1 MGLFTRRTSEEMGQ
15 PYYEITSNP
24 QTGSSLVSKNTVLLV
39 GLGNV
44 GKKYDGT
51 RHNVGFE
58 CIDSFVEGQGFPA
71 WTEKKDLK
79 CLITKHSIG
88 KLQIIAIKPTTYMNE
103 SGQAVAAVQRYFKVN
118 NSSTIVVH
126 DDLDVAFGQIRTRI
140 GGGSAGNNGIKSLIQ
155 HINEDFGRIRIG
167 VKNDLLGKMDSADFV
182 LAKFSKDE
190 QANMIKLKREVSALL
205 SEFTASGELPHDTR
219 NFLL

>member
-1 MGLFTRRTSEEMGQ
+1 MGQ
-15 PYYEITSNP
+15 PYYEITNNP
-24 QTGSSLVSKNTVLLV
+24 QVGSSLVSKNLVLLI

-58 CIDSFVEGQGFPA
+58 CIDAFASGQGFPA

-79 CLITKHSIG
+79 CLISKHTIG
-88 KLQIIAIKPTTYMNE
+88 KLQVIAIKPTTFMNE
-103 SGQAVAAVQRYFKVN
+103 SGQAAAAVQRYFKVSN
-118 NSSTIVVH
+118 ASTIVIH

-140 GGGSAGNNGIKSLIQ
+140 GGGSAGNNGIKSLIA
-155 HINEDFGRIRIG
+155 HIGEDFGRIRVG
-167 VKNDLLGKMDSADFV
+167 VKNDLLDKMDSADFV
-182 LAKFSKDE
+182 LAKFNKVE
-190 QANMIKLKREVSALL
+190 QANILKLNREVSALL
-205 SEFTASGELPHDTR
+205 SEYTASCQLPHDTR